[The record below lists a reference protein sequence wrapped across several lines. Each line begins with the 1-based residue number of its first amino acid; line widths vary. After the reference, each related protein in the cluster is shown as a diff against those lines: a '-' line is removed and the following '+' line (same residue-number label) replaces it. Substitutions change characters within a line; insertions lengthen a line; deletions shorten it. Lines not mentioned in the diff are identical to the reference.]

1 MKKMQRGLQSFNSY
15 GRFLDGTTSHST
27 RLPKDGN
34 QVVGYLHIPL
44 IELLAI
50 RLGGKAAKSLVI
62 PQAGEGGSMFHAH
75 VPRDFEY
82 AVIGVHLQNSF
93 LFATF

>member
-1 MKKMQRGLQSFNSY
+1 MQRGLQSCYSPNGH
-15 GRFLDGTTSHST
+15 GRFPDGTTSHST

-34 QVVGYLHIPL
+34 QVAGYLPSPL

-62 PQAGEGGSMFHAH
+62 PQAGEGDK
-75 VPRDFEY
+75 VTLREY
-82 AVIGVHLQNSF
+82 HDH
-93 LFATF
+93 